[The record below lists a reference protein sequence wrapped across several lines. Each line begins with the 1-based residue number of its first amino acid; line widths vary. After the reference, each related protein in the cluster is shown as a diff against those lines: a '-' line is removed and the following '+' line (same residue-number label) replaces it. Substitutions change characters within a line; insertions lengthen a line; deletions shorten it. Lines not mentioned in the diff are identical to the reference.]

1 MCTCL
6 HSNALGVVWTDSLVW
21 WAGQHDGKNGGCIF
35 KVDTPKEKEKK
46 RTTTFKTLVMVA
58 RAFEETF
65 VMVARVIERTI
76 IKWKVGWQE
85 RVVVAR
91 AMTENEIKAEDRDKD
106 VVMLKLKVVFLHKPL
121 RPRVQAWLNW
131 SE

>member
-1 MCTCL
+1 
-6 HSNALGVVWTDSLVW
+6 
-21 WAGQHDGKNGGCIF
+21 
-35 KVDTPKEKEKK
+35 
-46 RTTTFKTLVMVA
+46 MVA

-91 AMTENEIKAEDRDKD
+91 AMTENEIKAENGDKD
-106 VVMLKLKVVFLHKPL
+106 VVMLKLKVVFLHVPL